1 MGKTRK
7 IKKIVKAVLILG
19 LLIAGISFITS
30 PRKVTNKEFIE
41 QTLDTAD
48 NSNYM
53 EQKELLAELVE
64 KYYNCTP
71 EKVVFFLTSSNNYQ
85 LELYYKDK
93 DSEEWY
99 KTRLGWLSPKISREL
114 DSLLIQAAFH

>member
-1 MGKTRK
+1 MGKK
-7 IKKIVKAVLILG
+7 WEIKKIVKAVLILG

-30 PRKVTNKEFIE
+30 PRKVTNEKFIAE
-41 QTLDTAD
+41 TLETAD
-48 NSNYM
+48 NSNYL

-99 KTRLGWLSPKISREL
+99 KTRLGWLSTKISKEL
-114 DSLLIQAAFH
+114 DSLLIRAAFH